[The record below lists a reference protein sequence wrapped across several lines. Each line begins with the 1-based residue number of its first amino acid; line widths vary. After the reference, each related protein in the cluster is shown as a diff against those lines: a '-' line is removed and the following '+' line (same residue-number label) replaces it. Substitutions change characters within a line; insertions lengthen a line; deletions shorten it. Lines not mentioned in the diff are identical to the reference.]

1 MISKYQRRFDEKN
14 FEEYAKDELNEF
26 LKFAE
31 DNKDVPIGTFKKE
44 DLEDG
49 SVKTTIFT
57 NNGPMIS
64 VKNNETTS
72 LKGYFTDEK
81 GMLEFRSVFIKE
93 SYAGSHECH
102 YYTFLDGEGFV
113 VSNEN
118 DNSINKVVC
127 HRCCED
133 GILIRN
139 DGNFQTI
146 LGSMIEFKQ
155 QEQDLTT
162 DANLVAE

>member
-64 VKNNETTS
+64 VKNNES
-72 LKGYFTDEK
+72 MRCLK
-81 GMLEFRSVFIKE
+81 FI
-93 SYAGSHECH
+93 
-102 YYTFLDGEGFV
+102 
-113 VSNEN
+113 
-118 DNSINKVVC
+118 
-127 HRCCED
+127 
-133 GILIRN
+133 
-139 DGNFQTI
+139 
-146 LGSMIEFKQ
+146 
-155 QEQDLTT
+155 
-162 DANLVAE
+162 